1 MAGAMLA
8 PLVRGLLD
16 LLAPPACP
24 GCDLPAESSHTF
36 CGGCSPLLEPTDG
49 AMQTRGA
56 YVYGGPLADAIR
68 RYKYGRRAEL
78 VPALSGLLVP
88 SLAGLAGRFDAITF
102 VPLHPR
108 RLVERGFDQAGLL
121 AHAVGRRLGVPVLP
135 LLQRTRATEAQ
146 ASLDRAA
153 RGRNVRRAF
162 RAAPCSRPLLLL
174 DDVRTTGATLAEAS
188 SALTEAGARVTPF
201 ALAVA
206 DDG

>member
-16 LLAPPACP
+16 LIAPPACP
-24 GCDLPAESSHTF
+24 GCELPTETSHAF

-49 AMQTRGA
+49 AAQSLGA

-78 VPALSGLLVP
+78 APALSGLLVP
-88 SLAGLAGRFDAITF
+88 ALGRLAGRFDAITF

-135 LLQRTRATEAQ
+135 LLERTRATEAQ
-146 ASLDRAA
+146 ASLDRAG

-162 RAAPCSRPLLLL
+162 RARPCARSVLLL

-188 SALTEAGARVTPF
+188 SALTGAGARVTPF